1 MLWRKS
7 HDFLDRQT
15 MTYTGIYHGT
25 LAFCAVNFNFS
36 CCRALSFFFSQTA
49 HIFGSLIQT
58 IDSVMVH
65 MTCNLEENSMS
76 LTVEGTSSIAG
87 RI

>member
-1 MLWRKS
+1 MK
-7 HDFLDRQT
+7 H
-15 MTYTGIYHGT
+15 
-25 LAFCAVNFNFS
+25 
-36 CCRALSFFFSQTA
+36 SFFFCRAFSFFFPQTA

-65 MTCNLEENSMS
+65 MTRNLEENTLP
-76 LTVEGTSSIAG
+76 LTVEGTSPVAG